1 MTVPANGKIHVTIR
15 AKVLGLDSYDEK
27 NGGAGAYVEGY
38 VFANEVSS
46 KEGVEGTS
54 HSIPVLG
61 YYGNWTD
68 ASMFDVGSFIQYHY
82 GMETRPPYMLAA
94 IQQAAQLQ
102 SLTIKYKGVDDSYS
116 LGGNL
121 YVDDG
126 FYDAD
131 RYSINPDTAKISDIY
146 FCLIRN
152 AANGRITVTGEDGTV
167 YLNKETQAPIIG
179 AYYFSNQKT
188 WMQVQSGLSVDCAP
202 DAAEGEKLTVKLTM
216 APEYYV
222 DYSGSTLSTDWDA
235 LGEGASQTYTMF
247 VDKTAPTLTD
257 ITLSEDLIN
266 DGRVMTVTASDNR
279 YVAAAVLYDY
289 STGKILARTGG
300 SPKGASR
307 GEAVTMSLDANGTAN
322 AAHLLLQVYD
332 YANNCRTYKINLN
345 KSELNDP
352 VAVSLNRSTLKLF
365 KGGTAT
371 LEAEVTPFGIRYG
384 DLDQRQYECGY
395 RGRRRYGYRHWRW
408 HCHDHGNLCKG
419 SHQERNLHGY
429 R

>member
-1 MTVPANGKIHVTIR
+1 MPAELDGCDFDGSGKVTADDGQALLDYVTGVRTEISSKSCADLDKDGDIDTYDAYLFFSRLSNAAVTVPANGKIHVTIR

-202 DAAEGEKLTVKLTM
+202 DARLTNI
-216 APEYYV
+216 PEQ
-222 DYSGSTLSTDWDA
+222 L
-235 LGEGASQTYTMF
+235 
-247 VDKTAPTLTD
+247 
-257 ITLSEDLIN
+257 
-266 DGRVMTVTASDNR
+266 R
-279 YVAAAVLYDY
+279 
-289 STGKILARTGG
+289 
-300 SPKGASR
+300 
-307 GEAVTMSLDANGTAN
+307 
-322 AAHLLLQVYD
+322 
-332 YANNCRTYKINLN
+332 C
-345 KSELNDP
+345 
-352 VAVSLNRSTLKLF
+352 
-365 KGGTAT
+365 
-371 LEAEVTPFGIRYG
+371 
-384 DLDQRQYECGY
+384 
-395 RGRRRYGYRHWRW
+395 
-408 HCHDHGNLCKG
+408 
-419 SHQERNLHGY
+419 
-429 R
+429 